1 MTVILLYS
9 IAGKQMNITELYI
22 PSHKVLPVFSPYGY
36 SSATM
41 MTHSMVR
48 EVITRY
54 IKDRELTSTTN
65 SK

>member
-1 MTVILLYS
+1 MI
-9 IAGKQMNITELYI
+9 ITELYI

-36 SSATM
+36 STATM

-48 EVITRY
+48 EVVTRY
-54 IKDRELTSTTN
+54 IKERELASTAN